1 MKIRSGFI
9 SNSSSSSFIVFEDL
23 TSRGV
28 HCFKLT
34 KEQMKLMEGY
44 QYCDETG
51 EVNFKGRQGYLT
63 KFITGYYKD
72 ENAVLDNVEKIHYTD
87 GENDGEPY
95 QFSTCYLYNEH
106 RHGDESFF
114 VLKEHDTAEQMTI
127 SKFASMFKKN
137 HRNAEVLV
145 KYENDGIITLK
156 ILR

>member
-1 MKIRSGFI
+1 MKIRLGFV

-28 HCFKLT
+28 PCLKLT
-34 KEQMKLMEGY
+34 KKQMKLMEGY
-44 QYCDETG
+44 QYCDKTG

-72 ENAVLDNVEKIHYTD
+72 ENAVLDSVETIYYTS
-87 GENDGEPY
+87 GENDGDPY
-95 QFSTCYLYNEH
+95 EFSDCDWYNEH
-106 RHGDESFF
+106 RQDGKSFF

-137 HRNAEVLV
+137 HGNAEVLV

-156 ILR
+156 ILN